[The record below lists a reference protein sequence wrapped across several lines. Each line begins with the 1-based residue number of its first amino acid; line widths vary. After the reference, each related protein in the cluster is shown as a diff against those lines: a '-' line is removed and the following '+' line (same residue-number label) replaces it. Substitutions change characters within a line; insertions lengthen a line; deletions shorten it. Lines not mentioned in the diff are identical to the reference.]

1 VIPTRRDYSL
11 DRLRTLGER
20 LDPVRPLL
28 GGKPICLYATGSY
41 GRLEG
46 WSGSD
51 VDLFFLYDGEDESDR
66 FPWTTFTQLASCLT
80 YIRE

>member
-11 DRLRTLGER
+11 DRLTTLGER

-28 GGKPICLYATGSY
+28 AGKPICLYATGSY

-51 VDLFFLYDGEDESDR
+51 VDVFFLYDGETSPTGSR
-66 FPWTTFTQLASCLT
+66 GRRS
-80 YIRE
+80 RSSRRV